1 MSEQNNDSFR
11 DMNKREKVITV
22 AAITLLIFLVVGFVI
37 GVFFFG
43 LAGLFELLGVRYHSI
58 WSLLVFVTSFFVL
71 GIFVDLF
78 FKVFY
83 KITVRN
89 MIGKVKIGF
98 LRFGFDFLSNWLVLF
113 TVDEFMKSITL
124 TLKAEI
130 IIALLLAIL
139 EIVFDSDKE

>member
-11 DMNKREKVITV
+11 DMNKKEKLITV
-22 AAITLLIFLVVGFVI
+22 AAIALLIFFVAGFVI

-58 WSLLVFVTSFFVL
+58 WSLLTFVVSFFVL
-71 GIFVDLF
+71 GIIVDLF

-98 LRFGFDFLSNWLVLF
+98 FRFTFDFLSNWLVLF

-124 TLKAEI
+124 TFKSEV
-130 IIALLLAIL
+130 IIALLLALL

>member
-11 DMNKREKVITV
+11 DMNKKEKVITV

-37 GVFFFG
+37 GLFFFG

-58 WSLLVFVTSFFVL
+58 WSLLVFVVSFFVL

-89 MIGKVKIGF
+89 MIGKVNVGF
-98 LRFGFDFLSNWLVLF
+98 FRFSFDCLSNWLVLF

-124 TLKAEI
+124 NLKAEI